1 VHQCLSTGS
10 ACPDAW
16 RSASWVQRIRVKQ
29 FCVNESR
36 LYSNNLQCRQRH
48 ARQTVRL
55 EGVAFD
61 DIQGSSV
68 ISMNL
73 NSIKVRGL
81 ESFGL
86 GQADAK
92 VVYDALTDLVN
103 NQKLTD
109 AAQAR
114 DSSSRCA
121 VSVVCITCV

>member
-1 VHQCLSTGS
+1 MSLVCTAITYSVGNDTL
-10 ACPDAW
+10 
-16 RSASWVQRIRVKQ
+16 VK
-29 FCVNESR
+29 
-36 LYSNNLQCRQRH
+36 
-48 ARQTVRL
+48 L

-121 VSVVCITCV
+121 VSVVGITCV